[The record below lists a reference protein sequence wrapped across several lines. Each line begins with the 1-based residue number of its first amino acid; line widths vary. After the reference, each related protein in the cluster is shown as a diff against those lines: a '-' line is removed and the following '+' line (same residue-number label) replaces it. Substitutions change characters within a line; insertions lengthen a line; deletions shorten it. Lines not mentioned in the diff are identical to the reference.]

1 MCLIL
6 LLDNDFKFNLRY
18 MKNIFACFIGI
29 FFCSTLFGQKIIYTE
44 PDRDD
49 SRDMKYEIIG
59 KINGKFLVY
68 KASQS
73 THYISVFDGEMKLLA
88 KQKLDYLTDRVFNVD
103 FVKYP
108 DFAYLFYQY
117 QKRNI
122 IYCMAVKIDS
132 DGKKIG
138 EIMQLDTTD
147 SREVQ
152 NNKIYSFVQSLDKQ
166 KIVFFKVNTTDSKVH
181 YITSLLFDNNL
192 TLSSKTSEAVLMA
205 NRNSYL
211 TAFEVDNKGNFAFLN
226 ATSNSG
232 NDNISKLSLIVK
244 EPSVST
250 FKYYDIKKLENVFL
264 DEVKVKADNV
274 NNQYIITS
282 FYSNKRRG
290 DVQGVYVSIWDNINH
305 KEKVATITAFDE
317 EFRNDA
323 KGDAAVKAAFNDYFL
338 KDIISKKDGG
348 FLAVAESEYTSSRG
362 GNNLNRWDYFNSS
375 PYYGSGGFYSMY
387 SPSFSSYPWSR
398 YGNSTGITRYY
409 ADNIAV
415 VSFDST
421 GKIQWS
427 NVVRKSQFDDDVD
440 AFIGFGMFNAGNQL
454 KFLFSLQEKGQR
466 ILNEQSLTPDG
477 QIIRSSTLKGLD
489 KGYDFMPKNAKQVAA
504 RQIIVPCMLRSF
516 LCFAKIDY

>member
-1 MCLIL
+1 MCLVL
-6 LLDNDFKFNLRY
+6 LLNNDFKFNFLF
-18 MKNIFACFIGI
+18 MKQL
-29 FFCSTLFGQKIIYTE
+29 FFCLFGMIFCYSAFAQKIIYTE

-49 SRDMKYEIIG
+49 ARDMKYEVIG

-68 KASQS
+68 KASQN
-73 THYISVFDGEMKLLA
+73 THYISVFDGDMKLLN

-122 IYCMAVKIDS
+122 IYCMAAKIDA

-138 EIMQLDTTD
+138 EIIQLDTTD

-152 NNKIYSFVQSLDKQ
+152 NNQIYSFVQSADKQ
-166 KIVFFKVNTTDSKVH
+166 KIVFFKINTIDSKIH
-181 YITSLLFDNNL
+181 YITTLLFDNNL
-192 TLSSKTSEAVLMA
+192 SLMNKSSEAVVMA

-211 TAFEVDNKGNFAFLN
+211 TAFEVDNKGGFAFLN
-226 ATSNSG
+226 ATSSSG
-232 NDNISKLSLIVK
+232 NDNISKLMLITK
-244 EPSVST
+244 EPNMP

-264 DEVKVKADNV
+264 DEVKIKADNI
-274 NNQYIITS
+274 NNQYLLTS

-305 KEKVATITAFDE
+305 KEKISTITAFDD
-317 EFRNDA
+317 EFRSDA

-338 KDIISKKDGG
+338 KDIIAKKDGG
-348 FLAVAESEYTSSRG
+348 FLATAECAYTSTRG
-362 GNNLNRWDYFNSS
+362 GNNLNRWDYFNNSQGF
-375 PYYGSGGFYSMY
+375 GSGGFYSMN
-387 SPSFSSYPWSR
+387 SPGFSTYPWSR
-398 YGNSTGITRYY
+398 YGTTTGITRYY
-409 ADNIAV
+409 ADNV
-415 VSFDST
+415 VVISFDSI

-454 KFLFSLQEKGQR
+454 KVLFNVLERGQR
-466 ILNEQSLTPDG
+466 ILNEQSITPDG

-489 KGYDFMPKNAKQVAA
+489 KGYDFMPRNAKQVAA
-504 RQIIVPCMLRSF
+504 RQIIVPCMLRTF